1 MLERLKKEN
10 VFSGSEIG
18 TKALNEM
25 ELLFNYLNMMNGLKN
40 VSFELSLA
48 RGLDYYT
55 GVILEAVL
63 IGAQVGSISG
73 GGRYDEL
80 VGMFSG
86 KQIPAVGVSIGIE
99 RVFNILEEKTKHDNS
114 IRQNQTEVMVAT
126 IGSGILPHKLKL
138 INELWDQQIK
148 AEMIYNEKPKPQKQ
162 LGYALENQIPFILW
176 IGEDEIKKDIVNLK
190 VFSFFFSFYSKII
203 LSVCTLE
210 TLKRLKE

>member
-1 MLERLKKEN
+1 MERLKNEN
-10 VFSGSEIG
+10 VFSGSEVG
-18 TKALNEM
+18 LKALSEM
-25 ELLFNYLNMMNGLKN
+25 ELLFSYLDSINGLKN
-40 VSFELSLA
+40 VAFELSLA

-80 VGMFSG
+80 VGMFSS

-99 RVFNILEEKTKHDNS
+99 RVFSILEEKAKNDHS

-126 IGSGILPHKLKL
+126 IGAGMLQHKLKL
-138 INELWDQQIK
+138 INELWERQIK

-162 LGYALENQIPFILW
+162 LGYSLENQIPFIIWL
-176 IGEDEIKKDIVNLK
+176 GEDEIKKDVVNLK
-190 VFSFFFSFYSKII
+190 VMIFFSFFLHISDD
-203 LSVCTLE
+203 
-210 TLKRLKE
+210 

>member
-1 MLERLKKEN
+1 
-10 VFSGSEIG
+10 
-18 TKALNEM
+18 
-25 ELLFNYLNMMNGLKN
+25 MNGLKN

-99 RVFNILEEKTKHDNS
+99 RVFSILEEKTKHDNS

-126 IGSGILPHKLKL
+126 IGAGILPHKLKL
-138 INELWDQQIK
+138 INELWDHQIK

-176 IGEDEIKKDIVNLK
+176 IGEDEVKKDVVNLK
-190 VFSFFFSFYSKII
+190 VFSFSFFFYSKINH
-203 LSVCTLE
+203 SVCILE
-210 TLKRLKE
+210 TPKRLKD

>member
-1 MLERLKKEN
+1 MERLKKEN
-10 VFSGSEIG
+10 VFSGSEVGI
-18 TKALNEM
+18 KALSEM
-25 ELLFNYLNMMNGLKN
+25 ELLFCYLDSINGLKN
-40 VSFELSLA
+40 VAFELSLA

-80 VGMFSG
+80 VGMFSS

-99 RVFNILEEKTKHDNS
+99 RVFSILEEKAKNDHS

-126 IGSGILPHKLKL
+126 IGAGMLQHKLKL
-138 INELWDQQIK
+138 INELWERQIK

-162 LGYALENQIPFILW
+162 LGYSLENQIPFIIWL
-176 IGEDEIKKDIVNLK
+176 GEDEIKKDVVNLK
-190 VFSFFFSFYSKII
+190 VIDFFIFFF
-203 LSVCTLE
+203 TLVMFN
-210 TLKRLKE
+210 

>member
-1 MLERLKKEN
+1 MERLKNEN
-10 VFSGSEIG
+10 VFSGSEVG
-18 TKALNEM
+18 LKALSEM
-25 ELLFNYLNMMNGLKN
+25 ELLFSYLDSINGLKN
-40 VSFELSLA
+40 VAFELSLA

-80 VGMFSG
+80 VGMFSS

-99 RVFNILEEKTKHDNS
+99 RVFSILEEKAKNDHS

-126 IGSGILPHKLKL
+126 IGAGMLQHKLKL
-138 INELWDQQIK
+138 INELWERQIK

-162 LGYALENQIPFILW
+162 LGYSLENQIPFIIWL
-176 IGEDEIKKDIVNLK
+176 GEDEIKKDVVNLK
-190 VFSFFFSFYSKII
+190 VMIFLFFSSH
-203 LSVCTLE
+203 S
-210 TLKRLKE
+210 